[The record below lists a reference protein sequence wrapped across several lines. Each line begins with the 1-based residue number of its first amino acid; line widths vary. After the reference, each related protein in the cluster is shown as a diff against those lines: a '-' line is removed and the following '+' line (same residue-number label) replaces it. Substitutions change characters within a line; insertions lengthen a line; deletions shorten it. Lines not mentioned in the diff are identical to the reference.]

1 MDDRTID
8 PGGIEQIVARAMSA
22 HSIEFALRHWTSNQ
36 TAIVDLSRKNFVT
49 TYQMAWL
56 PHITLSALSR
66 LDRPDDSHRLLVTG
80 PQISNRT
87 AAAFRDA
94 QIDYIDDAGNAHLDF
109 GPVLVD
115 VRGRHSPRSDMS
127 QRPSDANLFSTRR
140 MQVLFAV
147 LAWPDLVDRPVR
159 MIADTAGTSVGIAQS
174 TLELLK
180 SSDYVMGRSLHRR
193 EELID
198 LWSVAY
204 RGSLLPKIRELTF
217 AGDFER
223 WSLPPGYQVSGES
236 AIETIRQPQT
246 LTIYVR
252 NFDPIEAIQNGWR
265 KSTEPTIEIRRKF
278 WSEPPWAEA
287 PDEFGAFTE
296 SAAPPL
302 LVYADLLASGEP
314 RQVEVAH
321 ALRRD
326 ELV

>member
-8 PGGIEQIVARAMSA
+8 PDGIAQIVARAMSA
-22 HSIEFALRHWTSNQ
+22 LSVEFTLRQWTSNQ
-36 TAIVDLSRKNFVT
+36 TAIVELGRKDFVT

-66 LDRPDDSHRLLVTG
+66 LDRPGGSHRLLIAG
-80 PQISNRT
+80 PQISSRT
-87 AAAFRDA
+87 AAAFREA

-109 GPVLVD
+109 GPVLID
-115 VRGRHSPRSDMS
+115 IRGRHSPTAEMS
-127 QRPSDANLFSTRR
+127 RRPSDANLFSTRR

-174 TLELLK
+174 TLEILK
-180 SSDYVMGRSLHRR
+180 GSDYVIGRSLHRR
-193 EELID
+193 DELID
-198 LWSVAY
+198 LWAAAY
-204 RGSLLPKIRELTF
+204 RGSLLPKIRESMF
-217 AGDFER
+217 AGEFER
-223 WSLPPGYQVSGES
+223 WSPPPGHQVSGES

-252 NFDPIEAIQNGWR
+252 NFDPIEAIENGWR
-265 KSTEPTIEIRRKF
+265 KSAEPNIEIRRMF
-278 WSEPPWAEA
+278 WSEPPWADA
-287 PDEFGAFTE
+287 PDVFGAFTE

-302 LVYADLLASGEP
+302 MVYADLLASGEP
-314 RQVEVAH
+314 RQVEVAN